1 MSEVSIIIPVHNIE
15 DHIHDCLDSV
25 RSQTLRDMEIITVVN
40 GSSDSSEQI
49 CRQAAEQDPR
59 IRVICLDKG
68 DLSLA
73 RNEGIKSAKSNF
85 VGFVDGDD
93 TIEADMYETML
104 NIAKHENLSLVCCQF
119 DKVFDNGAHIS
130 KFSNDGRLHILDAKE
145 MTMLCLR
152 ERMAHSACTM
162 LIDRRLFDNIEFP
175 EGKYFEDRF
184 TLFRLTAACGRGAI
198 INRHYYHYYQRNGSI
213 CHSPSYRKWSDAAES
228 EGERLRFILE
238 GGMFTP
244 SEQRKTA
251 TRAAKLLIRNLRHL
265 LTTGTEADRA
275 NTLEQ
280 CRKIAFI
287 PKGTFMGPRILLI
300 RARIKKYLAEA

>member
-1 MSEVSIIIPVHNIE
+1 MSEVSIIIPVHNIGE
-15 DHIHDCLDSV
+15 HIQNCLDSV
-25 RSQTLRDMEIITVVN
+25 RSQTLRDIEIIAVVN

-49 CRQAAEQDPR
+49 CRHAAEQDPR

-73 RNEGIKSAKSNF
+73 RNEGIKSAKSPF

-93 TIEADMYETML
+93 TIESDMYETML
-104 NIAKHENLSLVCCQF
+104 NIAKREDISLVCCQF
-119 DKVFDNGAHIS
+119 DKVFDNGAHVS
-130 KFSNDGRLHILDAKE
+130 KFSNDGRVLILDAKE
-145 MTMLCLR
+145 MTKLCLR
-152 ERMAHSACTM
+152 EKMAHSACTM
-162 LIDRRLFDNIEFP
+162 LIDRRLFNSIQFP

-198 INRHYYHYYQRNGSI
+198 INRHFYHYYQRNGSI

-228 EGERLRFILE
+228 EGERLRFISE
-238 GGMFTP
+238 GGMFTKA
-244 SEQRKTA
+244 EQRKTA
-251 TRAAKLLIRNLRHL
+251 ARAAKLLIRNLRHL
-265 LTTGTEADRA
+265 LATGTEADKA

-287 PKGTFMGPRILLI
+287 PKGTFMGPRILLL
-300 RARIKKYLAEA
+300 RARIRQYLKKA